1 MKSSLSSSSIACYI
15 HTLAPIWFHTICMD
29 NMRYYTSDRTNVKC
43 CVFVYRLPA
52 YKLNIKPKCIYRSG
66 IEWGTPCSKHKYRCC
81 IENEI
86 ILYPFAVVQHLQF
99 LFRIHNHV
107 QTFIRQTG
115 TEFIIRTIWPIVC
128 VCERERIVHVSFWLV
143 HMQRMT
149 NESQWENTS
158 DISSAILKLLID
170 GIFLSIL
177 HRCHSHIMGYAEK
190 PVEFGDIVARGV
202 LPRNAFL
209 VFFSMRFLLFSLF
222 AIFSHVAQRVKNW
235 NFRQRVNISI
245 ERHRF

>member
-128 VCERERIVHVSFWLV
+128 VCVRERESCMSAFGSCTCNEWRMRASEKTHPIYRAQYWNYWLMGFFYQFFIDAT
-143 HMQRMT
+143 HTLWAMQRSLS
-149 NESQWENTS
+149 N
-158 DISSAILKLLID
+158 L
-170 GIFLSIL
+170 GI
-177 HRCHSHIMGYAEK
+177 
-190 PVEFGDIVARGV
+190 
-202 LPRNAFL
+202 
-209 VFFSMRFLLFSLF
+209 
-222 AIFSHVAQRVKNW
+222 
-235 NFRQRVNISI
+235 
-245 ERHRF
+245 